1 MTFPRFSP
9 DVRDVPRSVGD
20 GPAAAASPLVRFLCS
35 ACLRRFD
42 HGGEHGVAAAHPLV
56 DDMGESGGPRDR
68 DDDEPCAHL
77 FGLRAA
83 FLTAADDITLEDIAR
98 SIKICR
104 AEMGRRGL
112 S

>member
-1 MTFPRFSP
+1 MST
-9 DVRDVPRSVGD
+9 
-20 GPAAAASPLVRFLCS
+20 ASPLRTPSWTTL
-35 ACLRRFD
+35 AI
-42 HGGEHGVAAAHPLV
+42 A
-56 DDMGESGGPRDR
+56 GGPRDR
-68 DDDEPCAHL
+68 DEDEPSAHL

-83 FLTAADDITLEDIAR
+83 FLTAADEDADDITLEDIAR